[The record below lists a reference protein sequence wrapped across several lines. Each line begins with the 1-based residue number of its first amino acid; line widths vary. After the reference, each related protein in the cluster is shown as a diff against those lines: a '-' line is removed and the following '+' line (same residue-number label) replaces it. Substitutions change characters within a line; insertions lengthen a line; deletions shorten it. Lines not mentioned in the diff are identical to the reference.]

1 MKKAKSL
8 VIVNEKPILEIESK
22 PVVVTPVVL
31 EKVLNAQDIFRSQM
45 NDRIEVRK
53 QKYNKMLEGSL

>member
-1 MKKAKSL
+1 MKKTKSV
-8 VIVNEKPILEIESK
+8 VIVNEKPVLEIESK
-22 PVVVTPVVL
+22 PIYVAPIV
-31 EKVLNAQDIFRSQM
+31 EKVLNAQDVFRSQM